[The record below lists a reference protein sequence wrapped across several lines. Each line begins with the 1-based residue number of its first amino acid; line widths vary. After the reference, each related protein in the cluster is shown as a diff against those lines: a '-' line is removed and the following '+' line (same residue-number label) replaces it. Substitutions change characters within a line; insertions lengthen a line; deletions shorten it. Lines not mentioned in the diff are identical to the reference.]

1 MKYSKENGEIF
12 KGKWQIKIVSKSK
25 YSPVGLFTEVEIA
38 CLKFAEMK
46 TSQRNVIKP
55 RNVSERQAPNRYGS
69 NFEFRIWRGEKLMEE
84 RVNGTH
90 FCGIGH
96 NREQ

>member
-1 MKYSKENGEIF
+1 MTGIF

-38 CLKFAEMK
+38 SPSLNFAEEMK

-55 RNVSERQAPNRYGS
+55 RNVSERQALNKS
-69 NFEFRIWRGEKLMEE
+69 TFNFSSKEAGGFFGRKIGAKFGESLD
-84 RVNGTH
+84 GP
-90 FCGIGH
+90 I
-96 NREQ
+96 